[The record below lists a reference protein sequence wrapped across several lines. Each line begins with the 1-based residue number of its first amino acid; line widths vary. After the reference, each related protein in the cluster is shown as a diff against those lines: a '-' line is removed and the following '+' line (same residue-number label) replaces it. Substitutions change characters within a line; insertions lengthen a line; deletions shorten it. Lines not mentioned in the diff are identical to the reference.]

1 MGEARFLKTQIGYT
15 WILADLATKGPMRG
29 PFWWAQ
35 QLLRLREAG
44 LVRPSL
50 RVHKG
55 WEITDKGR
63 AALGIREA
71 RDD

>member
-29 PFWWAQ
+29 PRWWAD
-35 QLLRLREAG
+35 QLRKLREAG
-44 LVRPSL
+44 YVRPSL
-50 RVHKG
+50 RVHKV

-71 RDD
+71 CDD